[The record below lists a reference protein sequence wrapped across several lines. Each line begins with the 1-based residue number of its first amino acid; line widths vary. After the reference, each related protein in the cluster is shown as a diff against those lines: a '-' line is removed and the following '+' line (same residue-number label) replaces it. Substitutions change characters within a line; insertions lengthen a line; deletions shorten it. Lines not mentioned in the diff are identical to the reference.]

1 MLFRSEVG
9 ALLLAVTARAS
20 NGAALLPA
28 GGAALAA
35 VARSAGIPVM
45 GVATP
50 MRTEAPVDAA
60 ALQALLNEH
69 ATETSPS
76 SLLARGAARGVTVTS
91 PRFDLVDTRS
101 MKIIVVE

>member
-1 MLFRSEVG
+1 V
-9 ALLLAVTARAS
+9 
-20 NGAALLPA
+20 
-28 GGAALAA
+28 
-35 VARSAGIPVM
+35 I

-69 ATETSPS
+69 AMATSTS
-76 SLLARGAARGVTVTS
+76 SLLERGTARGVTVSS